1 MVKDFLQSGHLN
13 SNNLFAPSVKMSI
26 GVPLDNGISVPQ
38 LHRIFCIF
46 MIPLKKGDPFS
57 PWIDKRNRQITQKEN
72 GLSSGS

>member
-13 SNNLFAPSVKMSI
+13 SNSLFAPSVKISI

-38 LHRIFCIF
+38 PHRIFCIF

-57 PWIDKRNRQITQKEN
+57 PWDEESPNNPKGKRAFVR
-72 GLSSGS
+72 